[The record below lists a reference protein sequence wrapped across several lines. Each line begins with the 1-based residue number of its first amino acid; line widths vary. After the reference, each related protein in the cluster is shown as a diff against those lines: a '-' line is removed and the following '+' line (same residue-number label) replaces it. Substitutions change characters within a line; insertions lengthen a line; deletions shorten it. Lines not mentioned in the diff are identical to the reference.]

1 MNNITQRPSILFA
14 KDVVVHQPKALAWLE
29 QALLVPT
36 EYAILRM
43 RVRKSGKTELDP
55 KKSYQE
61 YQGELAPWILIS
73 VDDIKKTILKI
84 PNAED
89 AQLIF
94 SQPTQ
99 VIGNSTL
106 HLPPDIMDGSTEICS
121 AVLVVKKNNNP
132 NTTANF
138 ELFERK
144 ELSWEITILDRIKQK
159 WFRLIQESL

>member
-1 MNNITQRPSILFA
+1 M
-14 KDVVVHQPKALAWLE
+14 HQPKALAWLE

-106 HLPPDIMDGSTEICS
+106 HLFPQYYGREHRNMFSCTCR
-121 AVLVVKKNNNP
+121 KKNNNP